1 MSASNSRAIA
11 ANILAE
17 LVVGKGS
24 LTTHLSNYKHLDDY
38 ALLQETCFGSC
49 RWFHLLEIILDTL
62 LSKALK
68 KKETD
73 LKCLLLVGLYQLRE
87 LSVPDYA
94 VINEAVAATRSLGK
108 PWAKALVNAV
118 LRNYLRRRDETRK
131 ALTGSDK
138 MALLSHPDW
147 LAKATSEQWPEQAL
161 QILANNN
168 LRPPMTLRVNLAKT
182 SRDEM
187 LRRLAAA
194 KIQATAGILA
204 ETAIYLAVPMSVG
217 ALPGFQEGWLSVQDE
232 ASQLVPDLLHL
243 APGMRVLDAC
253 AAPGGK
259 TCHILESEPLLASC
273 VALDKSAQRTERIEE
288 NLLRLGLAADLHVA
302 DATQIEDWWN
312 QQQFDRILLD
322 APCSATGVIRRH
334 PDIKLLRSEQDIASL
349 VRSQQQLL
357 RALWPTLKPGGLF
370 LYTTCSILRQENED
384 SVAEFLRSV
393 DNAKYQGITA
403 DWGVECS
410 LGRQLLPGKNN
421 GPDGFF
427 YCVLEKVC

>member
-1 MSASNSRAIA
+1 MSAPNSRAIA
-11 ANILAE
+11 ATILAD
-17 LVVGKGS
+17 LLVGKGS
-24 LTTHLSNYKHLDDY
+24 LSTQLNNYKDLTDY

-49 RWFHLLEIILDTL
+49 RWFHLLEIILDSL

-94 VINEAVAATRSLGK
+94 VINEAVAATGRLGK

-118 LRNYLRRRDETRK
+118 LRNYLRRRDEIEQ
-131 ALTGSDK
+131 ALSDGDK
-138 MALLSHPDW
+138 MALLSHPAW
-147 LAKATSEQWPEQAL
+147 LSKAIREQWSEQAL

-168 LRPPMTLRVNLAKT
+168 LRPPMALRVNLAKT

-187 LRRLAAA
+187 LGRLAAA
-194 KIQATAGILA
+194 KIQATAGFLA
-204 ETAIYLAVPMSVG
+204 ETAIYLAAPVSVDD
-217 ALPGFQEGWLSVQDE
+217 LPGFQAGWLSVQDE
-232 ASQLVPDLLHL
+232 ASQLVPGLLQL

-259 TCHILESEPLLASC
+259 TCHILESEPSLASC
-273 VALDKSAQRTERIEE
+273 AALDISARRLERIEE
-288 NLLRLGLAADLHVA
+288 NLLRIGLTADLVAA
-302 DATQIEDWWN
+302 DATQIEDWWDR
-312 QQQFDRILLD
+312 QQFDRILLD

-349 VRSQQQLL
+349 ARRQQQLL

-370 LYTTCSILRQENED
+370 LYTTCSILRQENEGCI
-384 SVAEFLRSV
+384 AQFLQSV
-393 DNAKYQGITA
+393 DNAKYRGITA

>member
-11 ANILAE
+11 ANILSK
-17 LVVGKGS
+17 LVAGKGS
-24 LTTHLSNYKHLDDY
+24 LTTQLSNYKDLTDY

-49 RWFHLLEIILDTL
+49 RWFHLLEIILDSL

-118 LRNYLRRRDETRK
+118 LRNYLRRREEIEQTLID
-131 ALTGSDK
+131 GDK
-138 MALLSHPDW
+138 LALLSHPAW
-147 LAKATSEQWPEQAL
+147 LLKAVSQQWPGQAL

-168 LRPPMTLRVNLAKT
+168 LRPPMTLRVNLAKK
-182 SRDEM
+182 SRNKM
-187 LRRLAAA
+187 LGLLAEA
-194 KIQATAGILA
+194 KIQATAGNLA
-204 ETAIYLAVPMSVG
+204 ESAIYLAAPVSIG
-217 ALPGFQEGWLSVQDE
+217 ELPGWQDGWLSVQDE
-232 ASQLVPDLLHL
+232 ASQLVPGLLQL

-259 TCHILESEPLLASC
+259 TCHILESEPALASC
-273 VALDKSAQRTERIEE
+273 VALDISAQRLERIEE
-288 NLLRLGLAADLHVA
+288 NLLRLGLTADLYVA
-302 DATQIEDWWN
+302 DATQIGDWWN
-312 QQQFDRILLD
+312 REQFDRVLLD

-334 PDIKLLRSEQDIASL
+334 PDIKLLRSEHDIGSL
-349 VRSQQQLL
+349 VSSQQQLL
-357 RALWPTLKPGGLF
+357 RTLWPTLKPGGLL

-384 SVAEFLRSV
+384 SVNQFLQSV
-393 DNAKYQGITA
+393 ANAKYRGITA
-403 DWGVECS
+403 DWGVECF
-410 LGRQLLPGKNN
+410 LGRQLLSGKNN

>member
-49 RWFHLLEIILDTL
+49 RWFHLLEKILDTL

-131 ALTGSDK
+131 ALTSSDK

-147 LAKATSEQWPEQAL
+147 LAKA
-161 QILANNN
+161 I
-168 LRPPMTLRVNLAKT
+168 
-182 SRDEM
+182 
-187 LRRLAAA
+187 
-194 KIQATAGILA
+194 G
-204 ETAIYLAVPMSVG
+204 
-217 ALPGFQEGWLSVQDE
+217 
-232 ASQLVPDLLHL
+232 
-243 APGMRVLDAC
+243 
-253 AAPGGK
+253 
-259 TCHILESEPLLASC
+259 
-273 VALDKSAQRTERIEE
+273 
-288 NLLRLGLAADLHVA
+288 
-302 DATQIEDWWN
+302 
-312 QQQFDRILLD
+312 
-322 APCSATGVIRRH
+322 
-334 PDIKLLRSEQDIASL
+334 
-349 VRSQQQLL
+349 
-357 RALWPTLKPGGLF
+357 
-370 LYTTCSILRQENED
+370 
-384 SVAEFLRSV
+384 
-393 DNAKYQGITA
+393 
-403 DWGVECS
+403 
-410 LGRQLLPGKNN
+410 
-421 GPDGFF
+421 
-427 YCVLEKVC
+427 